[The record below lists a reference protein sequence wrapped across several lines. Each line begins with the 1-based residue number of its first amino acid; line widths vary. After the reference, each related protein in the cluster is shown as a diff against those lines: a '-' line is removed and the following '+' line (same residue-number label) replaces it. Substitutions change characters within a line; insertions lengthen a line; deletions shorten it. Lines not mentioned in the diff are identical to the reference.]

1 MQSRIKKQ
9 AQSSPTRP
17 SSTCAWARP
26 LSWNQ
31 SVTFATM
38 HEPTLTS
45 YCHPE
50 SIVCSRTHS
59 SWCICYKWVLV
70 VQSYLT
76 LWDPM
81 DCRLPGFSVHGV
93 LQARILRW
101 VAIPFS
107 RGSSLPRDQTQVSCP
122 AGRSSTVWATKEATC
137 YGILTNVW
145 WHIPIIIV
153 SYRIVKQSRLGFSN
167 NFISKLLF
175 GVQSLTITDLTKS
188 SVMSHQIKTNSRNK
202 AGNSV

>member
-107 RGSSLPRDQTQVSCP
+107 RGSSLPRDQTQ
-122 AGRSSTVWATKEATC
+122 SSTLQADSLLSEPPGKPKTIIWPSNPTMRQ
-137 YGILTNVW
+137 
-145 WHIPIIIV
+145 IPW
-153 SYRIVKQSRLGFSN
+153 
-167 NFISKLLF
+167 
-175 GVQSLTITDLTKS
+175 
-188 SVMSHQIKTNSRNK
+188 
-202 AGNSV
+202 GN